1 MNNENSIESTDL
13 CKIYRLGT
21 IGMSSLREDISRW
34 WNKGKKQN
42 DTEAHTRIT
51 NTNKTQLING
61 SEFWALRNLDFSIR
75 KGEVVGIIGAN
86 GSGKSTL
93 LKIISRITEP
103 TKGTVKVRGKVASLL
118 EVGTGFHPELTGR
131 ENIYINGAIL
141 GMTRREVEERFDLI
155 VDFAGVIDFIDTPIK
170 RYSSGMTVR
179 LGFAVAAHLDP
190 DILIVD
196 EVLAVGD
203 ASFQRKCINK
213 MKDISSRGKTIL
225 FVSHQLPMIEK
236 LCSSAMLLED
246 GMIKEKGEP
255 VKLINNYIKET
266 LVKPERLDLVRCEN
280 RKGTGEI
287 KIERIKI
294 VSPSLGESNTIK
306 IGESASFFFYFNLI
320 KKTKKETSFRF
331 AITNNQG
338 KRITTIDSR
347 SVNLDIEPESSF
359 CIKTKFNKIS
369 FAEGSYTIT
378 TFIGYNEDAYDW
390 VINAY
395 VFDVISGDF
404 YGTGRI
410 QKLNDGE
417 VHSEFIMNTDMTLD
431 DL

>member
-1 MNNENSIESTDL
+1 
-13 CKIYRLGT
+13 
-21 IGMSSLREDISRW
+21 MSSLREDMSRW
-34 WNKGKKQN
+34 WNKGKIQN
-42 DTEAHTRIT
+42 DTEAHTR
-51 NTNKTQLING
+51 KTDRNESRLING
-61 SEFWALRNLDFSIR
+61 SEFWALRNVNFSIK

-93 LKIISRITEP
+93 LKVISRITEP

-203 ASFQRKCINK
+203 ASFQRKCVDK
-213 MKDISSRGKTIL
+213 MKDISSGGKTIL

-236 LCSSAMLLED
+236 LCSSVMLLEN
-246 GMIKEKGEP
+246 GMIKQKGEP

-266 LVKPERLDLVRCEN
+266 LVKPKRLDLVRHVN

-287 KIERIKI
+287 RIERIKI
-294 VSPSLGESNTIK
+294 VSPSLRESNTIK
-306 IGESASFFFYFNLI
+306 IGEPASFFFYFDLI

-347 SVNLDIEPESSF
+347 SVNLDIESESNF
-359 CIKTKFNKIS
+359 CIKTKFNKIN
-369 FAEGSYTIT
+369 FALGSYTIT
-378 TFIGYNEDAYDW
+378 TFIGYNEDPYDW

-395 VFDVISGDF
+395 VFEVISGDF

-417 VHSEFIMNTDMTLD
+417 VHSEFIMSTDMTLND
-431 DL
+431 

>member
-1 MNNENSIESTDL
+1 MKN
-13 CKIYRLGT
+13 Y
-21 IGMSSLREDISRW
+21 
-34 WNKGKKQN
+34 
-42 DTEAHTRIT
+42 
-51 NTNKTQLING
+51 
-61 SEFWALRNLDFSIR
+61 
-75 KGEVVGIIGAN
+75 
-86 GSGKSTL
+86 SG
-93 LKIISRITEP
+93 
-103 TKGTVKVRGKVASLL
+103 
-118 EVGTGFHPELTGR
+118 F
-131 ENIYINGAIL
+131 
-141 GMTRREVEERFDLI
+141 
-155 VDFAGVIDFIDTPIK
+155 
-170 RYSSGMTVR
+170 
-179 LGFAVAAHLDP
+179 
-190 DILIVD
+190 
-196 EVLAVGD
+196 
-203 ASFQRKCINK
+203 
-213 MKDISSRGKTIL
+213 
-225 FVSHQLPMIEK
+225 
-236 LCSSAMLLED
+236 
-246 GMIKEKGEP
+246 
-255 VKLINNYIKET
+255 IKET

-306 IGESASFFFYFNLI
+306 IGETASFFFYFNLI

-359 CIKTKFNKIS
+359 CIKTKFNKIG